1 MGNKHSSND
10 IDGRITQQILEA
22 KMKDIDILTLQI
34 NVYQLV
40 ILEELQNGKILENI
54 ADNYEY
60 KYNNFMEM
68 MSKNLNETM
77 NNNNYVKF
85 ECHVKLINI
94 VFDYE
99 TKKVN
104 VITPTNFNLKNI
116 YLTSLNKLDEIDRE
130 SFSDINNLNFQHN
143 TKDISNNFI
152 NNYRLEGLNI
162 SDKEVIVVLRKNIMS
177 RNNSR
182 NNSINNLSI
191 FALDD

>member
-10 IDGRITQQILEA
+10 IDGKITQQILEA

-116 YLTSLNKLDEIDRE
+116 YLTSLNKLDEIDKE

-152 NNYRLEGLNI
+152 NNYRLDGLNI
-162 SDKEVIVVLRKNIMS
+162 SDKEVIVVLRKNNMS

>member
-10 IDGRITQQILEA
+10 IDGKITQQILEA

-85 ECHVKLINI
+85 ESHVKLINI

-116 YLTSLNKLDEIDRE
+116 YLTSLNKLDEIDKE

-152 NNYRLEGLNI
+152 NNYRLDGLNI
-162 SDKEVIVVLRKNIMS
+162 SDKEVIVVLRKNNM
-177 RNNSR
+177 SR

>member
-116 YLTSLNKLDEIDRE
+116 YLTSLNKLDEIDKE

-152 NNYRLEGLNI
+152 NNYRLDGLNI
-162 SDKEVIVVLRKNIMS
+162 SDKEVIVVLRKNNMS

>member
-85 ECHVKLINI
+85 EGHVKLINI

-116 YLTSLNKLDEIDRE
+116 YLTSLNKLDEIDKE

-143 TKDISNNFI
+143 TKHISNNFI
-152 NNYRLEGLNI
+152 NNYRLDGLNI
-162 SDKEVIVVLRKNIMS
+162 SDKEVIVVLRKNNMS

-182 NNSINNLSI
+182 NNSINN
-191 FALDD
+191 

>member
-10 IDGRITQQILEA
+10 IDGKITQQILEA

-40 ILEELQNGKILENI
+40 ILEELQNGKLLENI

-143 TKDISNNFI
+143 TKDISNDFI
-152 NNYRLEGLNI
+152 NNYILDGLNI
-162 SDKEVIVVLRKNIMS
+162 SDKEVIVVLRKNNMS

-191 FALDD
+191 FAIDD

>member
-10 IDGRITQQILEA
+10 IDGKITQQILEA

-152 NNYRLEGLNI
+152 NNYRLDGLNI
-162 SDKEVIVVLRKNIMS
+162 SDKEVIVVLRKNNMS

>member
-10 IDGRITQQILEA
+10 IDGKITQQILEA

-77 NNNNYVKF
+77 NNNTYVKF
-85 ECHVKLINI
+85 EGHVKLINI

-116 YLTSLNKLDEIDRE
+116 YLTSLNKLDEIDKE

-152 NNYRLEGLNI
+152 NNYRLDGLNI
-162 SDKEVIVVLRKNIMS
+162 SDKEVIVVLRKNNMS

>member
-77 NNNNYVKF
+77 NNNNYAKF
-85 ECHVKLINI
+85 EGHVKLINI

-130 SFSDINNLNFQHN
+130 SFSDINFL
-143 TKDISNNFI
+143 ILI
-152 NNYRLEGLNI
+152 
-162 SDKEVIVVLRKNIMS
+162 
-177 RNNSR
+177 
-182 NNSINNLSI
+182 
-191 FALDD
+191 

>member
-1 MGNKHSSND
+1 
-10 IDGRITQQILEA
+10 
-22 KMKDIDILTLQI
+22 
-34 NVYQLV
+34 
-40 ILEELQNGKILENI
+40 
-54 ADNYEY
+54 
-60 KYNNFMEM
+60 
-68 MSKNLNETM
+68 M

-94 VFDYE
+94 VFYFL

-116 YLTSLNKLDEIDRE
+116 YLTSLNKLDELDKE

-162 SDKEVIVVLRKNIMS
+162 SDKEVIVVLRKNNMS

-182 NNSINNLSI
+182 NNSINN
-191 FALDD
+191 